1 MDKSYIKYNTSF
13 KVLFISVI
21 TIAIFF
27 ATLALVNK
35 AEAKPTELE
44 CLTEAVYFE
53 ARGESFVGQLAVAN
67 VILQRVRDY
76 RFPPTVCEVVHAGRY
91 WEGNPIRNRDFFAL
105 VIAV

>member
-53 ARGESFVGQLAVAN
+53 ARGESFVGQKLEQ
-67 VILQRVRDY
+67 IGY
-76 RFPPTVCEVVHAGRY
+76 HRFHHTPVKGPFIQTQK
-91 WEGNPIRNRDFFAL
+91 L
-105 VIAV
+105 